1 MIDCKNENIVP
12 FEISIMTSPN
22 TLLML
27 KWKGEEFDENYQKC
41 QELGLQ
47 LPREIMSGQ
56 VKWDQNFEEISFPCK
71 SNKVE

>member
-1 MIDCKNENIVP
+1 MQLIDCKNENIGP

-27 KWKGEEFDENYQKC
+27 KKKGGEFDENYQKC
-41 QELGLQ
+41 QELGSQ

-56 VKWDQNFEEISFPCK
+56 VK
-71 SNKVE
+71 